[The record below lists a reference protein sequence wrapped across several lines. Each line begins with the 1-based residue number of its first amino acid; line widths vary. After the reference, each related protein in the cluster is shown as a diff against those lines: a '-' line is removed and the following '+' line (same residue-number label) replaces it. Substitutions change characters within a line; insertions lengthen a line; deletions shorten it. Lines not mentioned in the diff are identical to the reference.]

1 MSRVLA
7 IDVGGTNIRAG
18 IADADRP
25 CETTVVASG
34 AAPSDLRAFRAF
46 VDAQIEAYRPD
57 GLGIA
62 IPGLANG
69 TLCRW
74 VPNLPYLDGHDLAA
88 LFPRQPVALGND
100 AHMALVAEATAGAA
114 AGLSDAILI
123 AIGTGIGSAVL
134 SGGRVLRG
142 SGGSAA
148 SFGWASADREDA
160 GDDRSGWL
168 ERHAAGRALDRLAC
182 SVGLKTGAEL
192 IAAARAGQADA
203 LKRLEEPAAALGTCL
218 AGAVALLD
226 PAVVLITGGVASA
239 FDVLAPLTRAALSR
253 QLPPHLRS
261 IPIAVGHFGPGAV
274 LAGAAVAA
282 AGSPLWKIDHV

>member
-18 IADADRP
+18 IADAHRP
-25 CETTVVASG
+25 CETKVVASG

-46 VDAQIEAYRPD
+46 VDEQIEAYRPD

-62 IPGLANG
+62 IPGLAQG

-74 VPNLPYLDGHDLAA
+74 VPNLPYLDGQDLAA
-88 LFPRQPVALGND
+88 LFPGQPVALGND

-148 SFGWASADREDA
+148 SFGWASADRDNA

-182 SVGLKTGAEL
+182 SAGLKTGAEL
-192 IAAARAGQADA
+192 IAAARAGQPDA

-226 PAVVLITGGVASA
+226 PAVILITGGVASA
-239 FDVLAPLTRAALSR
+239 FDVLAPLTHAALTR

-261 IPIAVGHFGPGAV
+261 IRIAVGHFGPGAV
-274 LAGAAVAA
+274 LAGAAAAA

>member
-25 CETTVVASG
+25 CEVTLVAAG
-34 AAPSDLRAFRAF
+34 AVPSDLRGFRAF
-46 VDAQIEAYRPD
+46 VDGQIEVHHPD
-57 GLGIA
+57 SVGIA
-62 IPGLANG
+62 IPGLAKG

-74 VPNLPYLDGHDLAA
+74 VPNLPYLDGHDLAD
-88 LFPRQPVALGND
+88 LFPRQPIVLGND

-114 AGLSDAILI
+114 AGLSDAILV

-134 SGGRVLRG
+134 SAGRVLRG
-142 SGGSAA
+142 NVGGAA
-148 SFGWASADREDA
+148 SFGWASADLEDG

-182 SVGLKTGAEL
+182 SAGLKNGAEL
-192 IAAARAGQADA
+192 IAAARAGQPDA

-239 FDVLAPLTRAALSR
+239 FDVLAPLTLAALTR

-261 IPIAVGHFGPGAV
+261 IRLAVGHFGPGAV
-274 LAGAAVAA
+274 LAGAATAA